1 MRFDRSAILASKK
14 NFEDSKIGVTTKK
27 RTTSPTNSLLLL
39 PAMISSTTMTIRRI
53 LLVAFLSAIV
63 IATETRASSAF
74 VMAPSSRANQPLV
87 RKTDFANQNQFRGGA
102 TKVSSQDEELQD
114 FGGAVT
120 GLFGNL
126 RIPASLLAGASLGSA
141 FALPMLD
148 TDGAKIGMAKRLYAF
163 SMVTTLGSMLLVVI
177 ITTIVMNDIALRP
190 KRLSKTSAEYIEEN
204 YGCEWMIVR
213 SHFFY
218 GSFAF
223 LGGCAFRAYISIACP
238 VIGKGVLGILASLS
252 MMCMSYLVE
261 NAAGQRLGA
270 QQLQDRFGRF
280 LKSIGKRAKENV
292 WFGAGAI
299 TWIWAVAYLTY
310 KLPHMYTYLVNM

>member
-1 MRFDRSAILASKK
+1 MMSSRA
-14 NFEDSKIGVTTKK
+14 TT
-27 RTTSPTNSLLLL
+27 
-39 PAMISSTTMTIRRI
+39 ARRI
-53 LLVAFLSAIV
+53 LLALFLSAI

-74 VMAPSSRANQPLV
+74 VVAPASKSNLPLHKRNSNRGLV
-87 RKTDFANQNQFRGGA
+87 RKTNFVNQKITRGGA
-102 TKVSSQDEELQD
+102 RIKATTKEQDDDELQD
-114 FGGAVT
+114 FGGSVA

-126 RIPASLLAGASLGSA
+126 RIPASLIAGTSLGSA

-148 TDGAKIGMAKRLYAF
+148 SDAARIGMAKRLYAF

-190 KRLSKTSAEYIEEN
+190 KRLSKTAADYIEEN

-223 LGGCAFRAYISIACP
+223 LGASAFRAYISIACP
-238 VIGKGVLGILASLS
+238 VIGKGVLGILTSLGL
-252 MMCMSYLVE
+252 MAMSYLIE
-261 NAAGQRLGA
+261 NTVGRRPEAETYSE
-270 QQLQDRFGRF
+270 RFGRF
-280 LKSIGKRAKENV
+280 VTTIGKKAKSNV

-299 TWIWAVAYLTY
+299 TWIWAVTYLIY
-310 KLPHMYTYLVNM
+310 KLPHMYIYLVNMNAAM

>member
-1 MRFDRSAILASKK
+1 MSSRAITA
-14 NFEDSKIGVTTKK
+14 
-27 RTTSPTNSLLLL
+27 
-39 PAMISSTTMTIRRI
+39 RRI
-53 LLVAFLSAIV
+53 LLALFLSAI

-74 VMAPSSRANQPLV
+74 VVAPSSKSNLPLHKRNSNGGLV
-87 RKTDFANQNQFRGGA
+87 RKTDCVNQKIARGGA
-102 TKVSSQDEELQD
+102 RTKATTKEQDDDELQD
-114 FGGAVT
+114 FGGSVA

-126 RIPASLLAGASLGSA
+126 RIPASLIAGASLGSA

-148 TDGAKIGMAKRLYAF
+148 SDAARIGMAKRLYAF

-190 KRLSKTSAEYIEEN
+190 KRLSKTAADYIEEN

-223 LGGCAFRAYISIACP
+223 LGASAFRAYISIACP
-238 VIGKGVLGILASLS
+238 VIGKGVLGILTSLGL
-252 MMCMSYLVE
+252 MAMSYLIE
-261 NAAGQRLGA
+261 NTVGRRPEAETYPE
-270 QQLQDRFGRF
+270 RFGRF
-280 LKSIGKRAKENV
+280 VTTIGKKAKSNV

-299 TWIWAVAYLTY
+299 TWIWAVAYLIY
-310 KLPHMYTYLVNM
+310 KLPHMYIYLVNMNAAM